1 MQGLEEELLRKS
13 LLFICL
19 ISTVMIGLNLSLTK
33 FNLNP
38 VIGLPIFLLLSLI
51 LFYGLLKVRELVIN
65 KWFNKND

>member
-38 VIGLPIFLLLSLI
+38 VIALPVFLLLSLI